1 MTCCYN
7 WAWLQKK
14 TIMYD
19 SVLQLKVCWQ
29 EEVFKWKGWFGWI
42 LKRRYPVKEEEKGIE
57 LEKKQEATVVGKGQ
71 KSSF

>member
-42 LKRRYPVKEEEKGIE
+42 LKRRYPVKEEEKG
-57 LEKKQEATVVGKGQ
+57 
-71 KSSF
+71 